1 MTEPSPKRT
10 LLTCALPY
18 ANGDIHLGHMVEHV
32 LADIHVRFLRM
43 TGAEVVF
50 LCASDAHGSPIE
62 LKARELGQDPA
73 DMVARY
79 NRAHHA
85 DLERFGVHYDEFYT
99 THSEETRKHSYA
111 IFEGARAGGLIYT
124 QDVEGFFSEVDQ
136 RFLPD
141 RWIRGTCPRCGA
153 LDQYGDSCEVCG
165 STYRPTDLLDPRS
178 AISGDEPVLRTSKH
192 YFLRISDRQE
202 FLRGWVNT
210 PEHMPA
216 ATRGFVNEWLEAG
229 LRDWDISRDA
239 PYFGF
244 LIPGETDKYFYVWLD
259 APVGYIGTTEKWC
272 NDHGRRVEDYWRSA
286 DTRIVHVIGKDIVPF
301 HTLFWPAMLDAAG
314 YNLPSRVQV
323 HGFLTV
329 NGEKMSKS
337 RGTFI
342 NARVF
347 AEHVDPQYLRFYFA
361 SKLRSEPDDL
371 DMHLGTWGDPDDP
384 ASLDA
389 SKSELV
395 ERVNAELVN
404 KIANLASRVIKFVR
418 EKLDGRVG
426 ALPPESAEVA
436 RRFESSTKPAIA
448 AAYASFDLA
457 TALRGV
463 VEVSEAGNAYLQG
476 AAPWKLAAT
485 EPERARSIAALG
497 ASYVAVIAGLVKP
510 VVPEW
515 AARVERALG
524 VEPLAWDAI
533 GFHFENRPLG
543 DPAADIR
550 IDRMDPEKVKS
561 VVLASRAGLE
571 RKGAPTSTAKA
582 AATPSPKTKERA
594 METEKS
600 TEAAG
605 GEAARVA
612 PLVDAEITIDEF
624 SKVDLRVGLVKN
636 ASLVE
641 GADKLLRLEI
651 DLGEGRLRNIFAGIR
666 KHYAPETLVGRRVVV
681 VANLAPRKMKWG
693 VSEGMVLAA
702 TDLASPKGAERVLV
716 LEVDGE
722 PATGSTIK

>member
-1 MTEPSPKRT
+1 MTSNPAPKRT
-10 LLTCALPY
+10 LVTCALPY

-43 TGAEVVF
+43 RGADVVF

-62 LKARELGQDPA
+62 LKARELGVEPA
-73 DMVARY
+73 AMVAEY
-79 NRAHHA
+79 QRAHHA

-99 THSEETRKHSYA
+99 THSEETRKHAHA
-111 IFEGARAGGLIYT
+111 IFAGAKAAGLVYT
-124 QDVEGFFSEVDQ
+124 KDVEGFFSEVDQ

-153 LDQYGDSCEVCG
+153 VDQYGDSCEVCG
-165 STYRPTDLLDPRS
+165 ATYRPTELVNPRS
-178 AISGDEPVLRTSKH
+178 AISGDTPVLRTSTH
-192 YFLRISDRQE
+192 YFLRISERQD
-202 FLRGWVNT
+202 FLREWVNT
-210 PEHMPA
+210 PAHMPA
-216 ATRGFVNEWLEAG
+216 ATRGFVNEWLEGG

-259 APVGYIGTTEKWC
+259 APIGYVGTTEKWC
-272 NDHGRRVEDYWRSA
+272 NDHGRRVEDYWKSA

-314 YNLPSRVQV
+314 YTLPARIQV

-342 NARVF
+342 NARTF

-361 SKLRSEPDDL
+361 SKLRAEPDDL
-371 DMHLGTWGDPDDP
+371 DMHLGTLGDPTDP
-384 ASLDA
+384 ATLDA

-404 KIANLASRVIKFVR
+404 KIANLASRAIKLVR
-418 EKLDGRVG
+418 EKLDGRLG
-426 ALPPESAEVA
+426 ALPPEAAEVA
-436 RRFESSTKPAIA
+436 ARFASTQKPAIA
-448 AAYASFDLA
+448 SSYATFDLA
-457 TALRGV
+457 SALKGV
-463 VEVSEAGNAYLQG
+463 VELAEAGNAYFQDS
-476 AAPWKLAAT
+476 APWKVLAVDR
-485 EPERARSIAALG
+485 ERARSIATLG
-497 ASYVAVIAGLVKP
+497 VNYVAVLAGLVKP
-510 VVPEW
+510 VVPGWSE
-515 AARVERALG
+515 RVERALG
-524 VEPLAWDAI
+524 IEPASWDTL
-533 GFHFENRPLG
+533 GFHLEDRALG
-543 DPAADIR
+543 DPDADIR
-550 IDRMDPEKVKS
+550 IDRIDPAKVKA
-561 VVLASRAGLE
+561 VVLASRASLD
-571 RKGAPTSTAKA
+571 RKPETRAKEIA
-582 AATPSPKTKERA
+582 V
-594 METEKS
+594 ETEKA
-600 TEAAG
+600 TEVANV
-605 GEAARVA
+605 EVA
-612 PLVDAEITIDEF
+612 PVVPAVGAEITIDDF
-624 SKVDLRVGLVKN
+624 GKVDLRVGLVKT

-666 KHYAPETLVGRRVVV
+666 KHYAPEALVGQRVVV

-702 TDLASPKGAERVLV
+702 TDAASPKGAERVLV
-716 LEVDGE
+716 LGVDGQ
-722 PATGSTIK
+722 PAPGSTIK